1 MQNDFSTIK
10 GSSIYFPK
18 LHVIRA
24 KEKNRINYFL
34 FRNNN
39 YHLNCN
45 ANISDEKIKTFKTFY
60 FNINSLK
67 LSTCKNTTRKP
78 LNMNRHG
85 INSPQQKTVISTYTD
100 REFYKVKKLNINKTL
115 DKNRLNKI
123 YNNFIKKKNNSK
135 LKNQGIATSDSIFK
149 KNQYKICYNNLSLG
163 QNENNMDNL
172 SYLNNQT
179 MKEFLR
185 SKTDRLSK
193 KKISLKEVPI
203 KTQRDKYA
211 YIYMS
216 DQSEL
221 IKFWRRTNY
230 NPLKV

>member
-1 MQNDFSTIK
+1 M
-10 GSSIYFPK
+10 
-18 LHVIRA
+18 
-24 KEKNRINYFL
+24 
-34 FRNNN
+34 
-39 YHLNCN
+39 
-45 ANISDEKIKTFKTFY
+45 
-60 FNINSLK
+60 
-67 LSTCKNTTRKP
+67 
-78 LNMNRHG
+78 
-85 INSPQQKTVISTYTD
+85 
-100 REFYKVKKLNINKTL
+100 
-115 DKNRLNKI
+115 
-123 YNNFIKKKNNSK
+123 
-135 LKNQGIATSDSIFK
+135 
-149 KNQYKICYNNLSLG
+149 G

-185 SKTDRLSK
+185 SKTDRLLK

>member
-67 LSTCKNTTRKP
+67 LSTCKNTQRKP

-85 INSPQQKTVISTYTD
+85 IISPQQKTVISTYTD

-123 YNNFIKKKNNSK
+123 YNNFIKKKNNIK
-135 LKNQGIATSDSIFK
+135 LKNQGIATSDSILK

-185 SKTDRLSK
+185 SKTDRLLK